1 MDSFI
6 QSDGHLFKEE
16 KEDSPPGED
25 GSEGESDGD
34 LEFQD
39 SYDDLLVS

>member
-6 QSDGHLFKEE
+6 QSEEHLFKEE
-16 KEDSPPGED
+16 TEESPHDGD

-39 SYDDLLVS
+39 SYDDLPVG